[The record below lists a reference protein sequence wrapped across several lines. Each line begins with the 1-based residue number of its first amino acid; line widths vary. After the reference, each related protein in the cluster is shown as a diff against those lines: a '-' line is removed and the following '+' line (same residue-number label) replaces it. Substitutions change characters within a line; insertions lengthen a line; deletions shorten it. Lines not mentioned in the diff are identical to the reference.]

1 MRLLSTAVPALAI
14 ALSGSAG
21 ARADEC
27 KKIHTRI
34 TTSVSGC
41 DDNFSSPVGMCT
53 VGSVARGALKGAT
66 RFRALTVTPQSEFV
80 FLYTGD
86 LEITTRPGSVL
97 LLRDFGVLDFMMES
111 YSELQNVYSGTGEF
125 LGATGM
131 LSSQGTAVAG
141 SFDGSLRGKICLAD
155 EDASDHA
162 DGVAEGDDHEGDDH
176 EGDDRE

>member
-1 MRLLSTAVPALAI
+1 MRLLSTAMPALAI
-14 ALSGSAG
+14 ALFGSAG
-21 ARADEC
+21 VRADEC
-27 KKIHTRI
+27 KDIHTRI
-34 TTSVSGC
+34 VTSVSGC
-41 DDNFSSPVGMCT
+41 ELDFSSPVGMCT
-53 VGSVARGALKGAT
+53 IGKVASGRLKGDT
-66 RFRALTVTPQSEFV
+66 RFRALTVTPQSDFV
-80 FLYTGD
+80 FLYTGE
-86 LEITTRPGSVL
+86 LEITTRSGSVL

-111 YSELQNVYSGTGEF
+111 YSELQSVYSGTGEF

-162 DGVAEGDDHEGDDH
+162 DGVAGADDH